1 MHGKRSKDMQSH
13 KLAGSVIWEKTSK
26 CLQMRGIFREWL
38 LLSVDYNPSSR
49 MITKVSVND
58 CARTYPHRAGTTS
71 YLNRRG
77 ATRIRCKGALYPM
90 VPPFSTNGRCQTGFF
105 LLLIFNSH
113 VQISFKRL
121 SSPRKF
127 RLPLLH
133 KRFQRLVP
141 IQRI

>member
-1 MHGKRSKDMQSH
+1 MQSQ

-26 CLQMRGIFREWL
+26 CLQRQGIFREWL
-38 LLSVDYNPSSR
+38 LLSVDYTPSPR
-49 MITKVSVND
+49 MIAKISIND
-58 CARTYPHRAGTTS
+58 CATAYPHRAGTRS

-77 ATRIRCKGALYPM
+77 AARIRCKGALDPM
-90 VPPFSTNGRCQTGFF
+90 VPLFSANGRCHTGF
-105 LLLIFNSH
+105 LVLLIFNSH
-113 VQISFKRL
+113 VQTSIKRL

-133 KRFQRLVP
+133 KRFQRLIP